1 MGEQPRVPNW
11 VLRRIREVERQ
22 ETRAE
27 FAEALACRA
36 LELGEPVAPTERYVA
51 RLEAG
56 DVRRPHPPYRRVLTD
71 LLGRSMS
78 ELGFGSSAPDPK
90 AGTESNVLSL
100 PGISDRRSSILIG
113 AEDESSLLVP
123 ELVATSEWPAW
134 FGIRLAQLI
143 SAIDGWGGPITR
155 ADSIQMFLDE
165 EILLFDTTAS
175 EISGPDQTAYG
186 LARRQVL
193 VSLAALPVALT
204 VSNVTETR
212 DRSAARSLFLSRC
225 AASVTAC
232 WHLLRGSDLPT
243 VGKILE
249 TYLLPLEGIAHRQ
262 SKYRQAAAGL
272 ASQAHRISG
281 IIALHRNQL
290 RRREH
295 HCKRALYYATV
306 ASDTSSEASA
316 LISLASTYFYQ
327 SDPEQAALIYERA
340 SALENRMPRLQRSRV
355 HAELS
360 VVYGQLNREQDTVR
374 SAELAERLYPDHPE
388 QDPSFL
394 YAEFTPASLTLEQG
408 LAYVA
413 LAERHPSRGYERKA
427 ADIFCG
433 LNNTGSPSV
442 PDRIRFEI
450 VNGQAKAAVLLNDID
465 AFETHLHEGLDGA
478 MQLGSRQRMRELQH
492 AWQDARVKWP
502 NERRIKALTER
513 LQLTSSNDD
522 RET

>member
-1 MGEQPRVPNW
+1 
-11 VLRRIREVERQ
+11 
-22 ETRAE
+22 
-27 FAEALACRA
+27 
-36 LELGEPVAPTERYVA
+36 
-51 RLEAG
+51 
-56 DVRRPHPPYRRVLTD
+56 
-71 LLGRSMS
+71 MS
-78 ELGFGSSAPDPK
+78 QLGFGSSTPDLK
-90 AGTESNVLSL
+90 AVTESNILSL
-100 PGISDRRSSILIG
+100 PKIPDRHSSILIG
-113 AEDESSLLVP
+113 AEGESVLLVP
-123 ELVATSEWPAW
+123 GVVETSEWPAW
-134 FGIRLAQLI
+134 FGIRLTQLI
-143 SAIDGWGGPITR
+143 SVIDGWSGPITR
-155 ADSIQMFLDE
+155 TDSIQAFLDE

-175 EISGPDQTAYG
+175 EIPGPDQTAYG

-204 VSNVTETR
+204 IGNVAETR
-212 DRSAARSLFLSRC
+212 SRSAARSLFLSRC
-225 AASVTAC
+225 AASITAC

-295 HCKRALYYATV
+295 HCKRALYYAAV
-306 ASDTSSEASA
+306 ASDTSSEVSA

-327 SDPEQAALIYERA
+327 SDPEQAAMIYERA
-340 SALENRMPRLQRSRV
+340 SALEGGMPRLQRSRV

-360 VVYGQLNREQDTVR
+360 VVYGQLNREQDAVR
-374 SAELAERLYPDHPE
+374 SAELAEKLYPDDPE

-413 LAERHPSRGYERKA
+413 LAEQHPSRGYEQKA
-427 ADIFCG
+427 ADIFRG
-433 LNNTGSPSV
+433 LNNTSSSNV

-450 VNGQAKAAVLLNDID
+450 VNSQARAAVLLNDID
-465 AFETHLHEGLDGA
+465 AFEVHLHEGLDGA
-478 MQLGSRQRMRELQH
+478 MLLGSRQRMRELQQ
-492 AWQDARVKWP
+492 AWRDARAKWP
-502 NERRIKALTER
+502 DDRRVKALTER
-513 LQLTSSNDD
+513 LQLTSPNDD
-522 RET
+522 RGDVGING